1 MGRAKL
7 LTQTLCAAVAFA
19 LMVSCGLTEETA
31 KKDATDEGS
40 KLELVWPEGYAFDPQ
55 TAALTGRSL
64 PHGLAAPA
72 YVTKITLRVSGPE
85 MEPLELDVPLDTLR
99 AKATV
104 TAGFRRFDVLVQT
117 NIGVFFTGSA
127 TADILP
133 GSAPVV
139 RIELEV
145 NGPPVIER
153 IDISNTTPKSGEV
166 ITISGLAFDPD
177 PDDVLTYK
185 WTGRVE
191 NGEHT
196 FGATGQTVTG
206 AAIGGG
212 RVDITL
218 TVTDGK
224 GGVASKTV
232 SIFIF
237 NLPPVIDSFTATP
250 PIVKR
255 GDTTQLTCS
264 AHDPDNTP
272 LDYWLHSQTGSFSGS
287 SRLYQYMGYGDEVFE
302 CEVDDRAE
310 SVFATT
316 QINHG
321 QAFKSA
327 SQCTTALGTAKMK
340 FDVGWNSNDDV
351 DIEVTDPN
359 GVKTYYGYIRP
370 GNGSELCIDKVCM
383 DTPESHFEPVY
394 WANNP
399 PLGTYIV
406 KVTHKSE
413 CGGVNNGA
421 NIDVT
426 FELPFS
432 GCATMGE
439 YCMTVTGNMSCGP
452 SAFCQQ
458 VWPLA
463 SGTTLTYNVTLTQL
477 P

>member
-1 MGRAKL
+1 MDGSKILAQAFSL
-7 LTQTLCAAVAFA
+7 VIAFA
-19 LMVSCGLTEETA
+19 LTASCGLTEETA
-31 KKDATDEGS
+31 KKETADQGS
-40 KLELVWPEGYAFDPQ
+40 TLDLVWPEGYTFDQQ

-64 PHGLAAPA
+64 PRGLAAPV
-72 YVTKITLRVSGPE
+72 YVAKITLRISGPE
-85 MEPLELDVPLDTLR
+85 METLELDVPLDTLR
-99 AKATV
+99 VKATV

-117 NIGVFFTGSA
+117 NIGVSFTGSA
-127 TADILP
+127 TADIVP
-133 GSAPVV
+133 GTAPVV

-153 IDISNTTPKSGEV
+153 IDISNTTPRSGEI
-166 ITISGLAFDPD
+166 ITISGTASDPD
-177 PDDVLTYK
+177 PDDTLTYSWSGK
-185 WTGRVE
+185 AQD
-191 NGEHT
+191 GEVNV
-196 FGATGQTVTG
+196 GKTGQTITG

-224 GGVASKTV
+224 GGVATKTV

-250 PIVKR
+250 SIVKR
-255 GDTTQLTCS
+255 GNYTQLECV

-272 LDYWLHSQTGSFSGS
+272 LEYWLRTGTGTFFGS
-287 SRLYQYMGYGDEVFE
+287 SRNYQYMGYGDEVFE
-302 CEVDDRAE
+302 CEVDD
-310 SVFATT
+310 FGIITTATT

-321 QAFKSA
+321 QSTKSA
-327 SQCTTALGTAKMK
+327 SQCTTALGSAKMK
-340 FDVGWNSNDDV
+340 FDVAWNSNDDV

-383 DTPESHFEPVY
+383 DGAGPHFEPVY
-394 WANNP
+394 WASNP
-399 PLGTYIV
+399 ALGTYTV

-413 CGGVNNGA
+413 CGGTAGA
-421 NIDVT
+421 NVDVKL
-426 FELPFS
+426 ELPIS
-432 GCATMGE
+432 GCATMGD
-439 YCMTVTGNMSCGP
+439 YCMTVTGDMVCGP
-452 SAFCQQ
+452 SALCQE

-463 SGTTLTYNVTLTQL
+463 SGMSRTYNVQITQL

>member
-1 MGRAKL
+1 MA
-7 LTQTLCAAVAFA
+7 
-19 LMVSCGLTEETA
+19 SCGLTEETA
-31 KKDATDEGS
+31 KKDTTGEGS
-40 KLELVWPEGYAFDPQ
+40 ALDLVWPEGYAFDPQ

-72 YVTKITLRVSGPE
+72 YVTQIILRVSGPE

-99 AKATV
+99 VKATV
-104 TAGFRRFDVLVQT
+104 TAGFRRFDVLVRT
-117 NIGVFFTGSA
+117 NIGVSFTGST

-153 IDISNTTPKSGEV
+153 IDISNTTPKSGEI
-166 ITISGLAFDPD
+166 ITISGTASDPD
-177 PDDVLTYK
+177 PDDTLEYR
-185 WTGRVE
+185 WTGSVQS
-191 NGEHT
+191 GEHT
-196 FGATGQTVTG
+196 FGASGQTVTG

-224 GGVASKTV
+224 GGVATKTV

-237 NLPPVIDSFTATP
+237 NRPPVINSFTASP
-250 PIVKR
+250 SIVKR
-255 GDTTQLTCS
+255 GDYTQLECVAS
-264 AHDPDNTP
+264 DPDNTP
-272 LDYWLHSQTGSFSGS
+272 LEIWLHSNTGSFFGS
-287 SRLYQYMGYGDEVFE
+287 TRNYQYMGYGDEVFE
-302 CEVDDRAE
+302 CEVDDRADT
-310 SVFATT
+310 VFATT

-340 FDVGWNSNDDV
+340 FDVSWNSNDDV

-399 PLGTYIV
+399 PLGTYTV

-421 NIDVT
+421 NITVML
-426 FELPFS
+426 ELPYS
-432 GCATMGE
+432 GCSTLGD
-439 YCMTVTGNMSCGP
+439 YCMNVTGDMACGP
-452 SAFCQQ
+452 LVSSCTE

-463 SGTTLTYNVTLTQL
+463 SGASRTYNVQVLL
-477 P
+477 HP